1 MDSFYSRT
9 VETHAI
15 RVFGMEHQLRKF
27 HEEIGEALQAVNK
40 FLNGEDTIEHL
51 AEELA
56 DLSVTTEEMVLG
68 FGVEQQF
75 ETFRY
80 AKLDRLWQ
88 NILKREGATLDEDET
103 DDAAGDRGGNAEAP

>member
-40 FLNGEDTIEHL
+40 FLVGEDTIEHL

-80 AKLDRLWQ
+80 AKLDRLWA
-88 NILKREGATLDEDET
+88 NILEREGVTNHADET